1 MMNNPLPLALCD
13 QSDEKKIMTKVKDDW
28 NDVQIRCI
36 SEILQSVEVMIQ
48 TNTHENTS
56 SYNSFNFLFYTLYR
70 LSLARSSSIE
80 SIDTNWGWFYF
91 GCNRHIP

>member
-1 MMNNPLPLALCD
+1 MNNPLPLALCD

-36 SEILQSVEVMIQ
+36 SEILRSVEVMIQ

-70 LSLARSSSIE
+70 LSLARSSVLLNPLTRIGVVLF
-80 SIDTNWGWFYF
+80 WM
-91 GCNRHIP
+91 